1 MNIFKKLF
9 LKEQPKN
16 LSDKIVILDS
26 PALHSAGKVAGV
38 FGIRIYNNEIA
49 PFANKGSEYPCSG
62 AFTFSTMHDGQ
73 DQIKVEFHFGMSSV
87 ASADSHLKTFEISGF
102 KERKAN
108 DAVVRVYFELNDS
121 KISVWAS
128 DEVGNMPLYL
138 KELSA

>member
-1 MNIFKKLF
+1 MNIIKKLF
-9 LKEQPKN
+9 SKEQPKN

-26 PALHSAGKVAGV
+26 PALQSEGEVAGV

-49 PFANKGSEYPCSG
+49 PFVNKGSEYPCSG

-73 DQIKVEFHFGMSSV
+73 DQIKVEFHFSKSGV
-87 ASADSHLKTFEISGF
+87 ASAESHLKTFEISGF

-108 DAVVRVYFELNDS
+108 VAMVRVYFELNDS

-128 DEVGNMPLYL
+128 DEVGNRPLSL
-138 KELSA
+138 KEISA